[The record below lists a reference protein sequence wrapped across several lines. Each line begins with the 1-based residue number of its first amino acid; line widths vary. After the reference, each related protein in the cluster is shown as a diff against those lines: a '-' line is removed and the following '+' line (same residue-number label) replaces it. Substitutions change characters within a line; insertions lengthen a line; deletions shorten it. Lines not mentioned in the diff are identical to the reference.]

1 MTEYK
6 ILSAYTTC
14 GLQKDVKKLLAQW
27 YTPQGGIF
35 KTLKLEL
42 EFNSKNNRIKFISC
56 IVAKA
61 ISLLISLEVHI
72 RIEESKAPHTTIE
85 TQTKVATL
93 FVNIM

>member
-1 MTEYK
+1 
-6 ILSAYTTC
+6 
-14 GLQKDVKKLLAQW
+14 
-27 YTPQGGIF
+27 
-35 KTLKLEL
+35 LKLEL